1 MRSEH
6 GGRAA
11 RVRHLR
17 DAALARFAELYDPAR
32 GMIASVTETGTYH
45 PTRESL
51 KYARALLQRND
62 AGHATR
68 ADALIHAVLAT
79 QEREPGN
86 PHAGNF
92 PWMADDG
99 YIADLNAAEFCL
111 ESLVAICMESAAL
124 LPPETVTAIHTA
136 MHAALAEVARL
147 DVHVSYSN
155 IALHEIQN
163 TILGGQVLGV
173 PAIVERGARK
183 LRDWAAY
190 TAAGAPREF
199 NSPTYQAINL
209 AALGAV
215 AQHADDPQTR
225 LLAKLWEER
234 LWLSVALR
242 YHVRTGQVAG
252 PHSRAYTNDVRGAG
266 GGLKTAIWREL
277 GDLSNDTNDDAGD
290 DESRV
295 TPGVRALFTHK
306 PLPMTVIE
314 QAADFDLITRMS
326 ENWAMGTAS
335 KEYGPQANNLTLHYA
350 RGDATD
356 VFAGQDFG
364 VLFTRFIL
372 NHKRLGSTFHPTDR
386 SFSRNLVDDGQ
397 FRGFQHEN
405 VAIACYGLL
414 PQHEPVSAAALDVF
428 IADAEKV
435 GRVLIGG
442 EQVTAFPAEVPPATA
457 VVIEDGAVRIGLRPL
472 RYTRMGSEHAVRLEV
487 RDGDLVLSQPLYDG
501 PAKIFWEYRALSG
514 PFYRG
519 NVESGVVVHVSD
531 RAEYPSAEAFAAT
544 LATATVEAATTDG
557 VRSIRY
563 ACAGQDVRFAYRL
576 YDPVATASRRPDE
589 LAITERWANGVAFE
603 SSYLQSPVAVAAH
616 YAELPLCLEQ
626 AGGAQLGPSIGP
638 AEVAQWLYQ
647 SPGGGVTAVRATP
660 IGGGFT
666 LALPFGGSV
675 QAYHVGLL
683 RVRLSS
689 NAERIEIDN
698 IGGSASLGLYN
709 WPVTPSVSV
718 NGEDISGS
726 VSEHPTTH
734 ITVSLTDD
742 T

>member
-1 MRSEH
+1 MTAHE
-6 GGRAA
+6 GRDG
-11 RVRHLR
+11 RIRHLR
-17 DAALARFAELYDPAR
+17 DAALTRYTDLYDPAR
-32 GMIASVTETGTYH
+32 GMVASVTETGTYH

-51 KYARALLQRND
+51 KYARVLLQRND
-62 AGHATR
+62 AGDADR
-68 ADALIHAVLAT
+68 ADALIRAVLAT

-99 YIADLNAAEFCL
+99 YVADLNAVEFCL
-111 ESLVAICMESAAL
+111 ESLVAICTESAAL
-124 LPPETVTAIHTA
+124 LPSETVTAIHAA
-136 MHAALAEVARL
+136 MHLAFAEVARL

-173 PAIVERGARK
+173 PEIAARGARK
-183 LRDWAAY
+183 LRDWAAF

-215 AQHADDPQTR
+215 AQHAHDPQTR

-252 PHSRAYTNDVRGAG
+252 PHSRAYINDVRGAG

-277 GDLSNDTNDDAGD
+277 GDLTTPAEETDAAQ
-290 DESRV
+290 SRIP
-295 TPGVRALFTHK
+295 PGVRAIFRDK
-306 PLPMTVIE
+306 PLPMTVTE
-314 QAADFDLITRMS
+314 QAHDYDLITHLTK
-326 ENWAMGTAS
+326 NWAMGTAS

-350 RGDATD
+350 RGDASD
-356 VFAGQDFG
+356 GYAGKEFG
-364 VLFTRFIL
+364 VLFTRFVL
-372 NHKRLGSTFHPTDR
+372 NHKRLGSTYHATDR

-397 FRGFQHEN
+397 FRGYQHEN

-414 PQHEPVSAAALDVF
+414 PQYESVSAAALDVF
-428 IADAEKV
+428 IADADKV

-442 EQVTAFPAEVPPATA
+442 ELVTAFPAEVPPHTA
-457 VVIEDGAVRIGLRPL
+457 VVVEDGAVRIGLRPL
-472 RYTRMGSEHAVRLEV
+472 RYTRMGSEQAVRLEI

-501 PAKIFWEYRALSG
+501 PPKTFWEYRALSG

-544 LATATVEAATTDG
+544 LATAVVEDTTVNG
-557 VRSIRY
+557 VRSVRY

-576 YDPVATASRRPDE
+576 YDPAATETRRPDE
-589 LAITERWANGVAFE
+589 LAITERWANGVTFKV
-603 SSYLQSPVAVAAH
+603 SRLRSPVAL
-616 YAELPLCLEQ
+616 AE
-626 AGGAQLGPSIGP
+626 
-638 AEVAQWLYQ
+638 
-647 SPGGGVTAVRATP
+647 
-660 IGGGFT
+660 
-666 LALPFGGSV
+666 SV
-675 QAYHVGLL
+675 
-683 RVRLSS
+683 
-689 NAERIEIDN
+689 ERIEQVKTFAPFQLQNAQANGDGDGWVYHAPDGTFGLAYLADDGDN
-698 IGGSASLGLYN
+698 NCVFGLPFNGHVHIGGTGPRRFTTSKDGACITVDYAGVPTRLSLRD
-709 WPVTPSVSV
+709 WPVRPTVIV
-718 NGEDISGS
+718 NGES
-726 VSEHPTTH
+726 VEVEEVRPKSFLAP
-734 ITVSLTDD
+734 LAP
-742 T
+742 